1 MLDTIGAFGSGIGTN
16 LLSDSLSKKLEAFK
30 DKKAIASFTQS
41 LRDWEIEFEKQND
54 GTIITNGAF
63 YSHVKYHNVIE
74 NIVAYVLEPSM
85 NAVTE
90 DEFLNCLH
98 EKMVNRIEETTEKK
112 LSWNDSRL
120 IRNFLT
126 HLLTTTRAFLFQKIS
141 LEDRGLFYLVCQNNA
156 KLEHLERIVKEKFQ
170 MQDQNVQQIVEQLSM
185 AIQKSETEERIKA
198 KMASWN
204 SRQIKNLGNRYT
216 PDLNIPVEIMD
227 SLHGASVD
235 QQFQNIFYD
244 KVDKFLIAMRHT
256 ELSEINALCDAIE
269 KYAIELNFFN
279 ITSSDIDVIISTVN
293 AIKDFLTSKIEEYY
307 ENPEGK
313 KNFDSKAYQL
323 YEKLGIA
330 NEFNDYLTNTTV
342 RVAVS
347 PYIILAGDGG
357 VGKSHLIADYIDN
370 CDSLGQTSL
379 LLLGQQFSAGMD
391 VLAIELWWKLN
402 EELAAL
408 CGVLRRYAVF
418 RLLLDESEDAFFSV
432 IREVTEQ
439 FDLFPK
445 EEHAP
450 SEEMQRKRL
459 ERVANEIS
467 ARSETVKDAPLDLFH
482 PSEAASEKGDA
493 FYYEMLRAIGPT
505 KDAWRDYKKYI
516 RRYETYLHDIR
527 AFNGTIRN
535 FISFS
540 LSKLKHN
547 SPEDYAAALY
557 GFYNDERIAE
567 KLIVNPI
574 RNNGDCY
581 TTHDAYELSYVP
593 RPLPDGSV
601 AICQEHV
608 TDSLQAL
615 MKADY
620 IKRHFSPKKIV
631 LIAAYTYQVSDFN
644 FVWAQSR
651 IEFFHSSLFQNLQLL
666 IKKEALLAKMQSH
679 TLEKRTF

>member
-98 EKMVNRIEETTEKK
+98 EKMVKRIEETTEKK

-170 MQDQNVQQIVEQLSM
+170 
-185 AIQKSETEERIKA
+185 
-198 KMASWN
+198 
-204 SRQIKNLGNRYT
+204 
-216 PDLNIPVEIMD
+216 
-227 SLHGASVD
+227 
-235 QQFQNIFYD
+235 
-244 KVDKFLIAMRHT
+244 
-256 ELSEINALCDAIE
+256 IE

-391 VLAIELWWKLN
+391 VLAIGLLN
-402 EELAAL
+402 AHIFCSCA
-408 CGVLRRYAVF
+408 
-418 RLLLDESEDAFFSV
+418 
-432 IREVTEQ
+432 
-439 FDLFPK
+439 
-445 EEHAP
+445 
-450 SEEMQRKRL
+450 
-459 ERVANEIS
+459 
-467 ARSETVKDAPLDLFH
+467 
-482 PSEAASEKGDA
+482 
-493 FYYEMLRAIGPT
+493 
-505 KDAWRDYKKYI
+505 
-516 RRYETYLHDIR
+516 
-527 AFNGTIRN
+527 
-535 FISFS
+535 SFS
-540 LSKLKHN
+540 TS
-547 SPEDYAAALY
+547 S
-557 GFYNDERIAE
+557 
-567 KLIVNPI
+567 
-574 RNNGDCY
+574 
-581 TTHDAYELSYVP
+581 THCS
-593 RPLPDGSV
+593 R
-601 AICQEHV
+601 
-608 TDSLQAL
+608 T
-615 MKADY
+615 
-620 IKRHFSPKKIV
+620 
-631 LIAAYTYQVSDFN
+631 VS
-644 FVWAQSR
+644 AHACTSASSTSSR
-651 IEFFHSSLFQNLQLL
+651 IRWEEQ
-666 IKKEALLAKMQSH
+666 
-679 TLEKRTF
+679 